1 MAEGVVMDITYKQAI
16 EGINQGR
23 VLCIDRKDAPL
34 LPELLE
40 AVARGEIDS
49 ELRQI
54 DSQGSVLRFFRKGKP

>member
-1 MAEGVVMDITYKQAI
+1 MDITYEQAI

-40 AVARGEIDS
+40 AVDKGIIDS
-49 ELRQI
+49 ELREI
-54 DSQGSVLRFFRKGKP
+54 DEQSSVLRFFKKEKTNDK